1 MSIRSSKKGGI
12 SKVKNILNTKVG
24 KEEKKKIGIEA
35 RREFWLKWG
44 GMEVGK
50 KKAESRPTEPSGG
63 LGEVR
68 GRDVISPENEGDES
82 NPEGLR

>member
-1 MSIRSSKKGGI
+1 MGGI
-12 SKVKNILNTKVG
+12 SKVKNIINNKVE

-35 RREFWLKWG
+35 RRDFWLKWG
-44 GMEVGK
+44 GVEVGK

-63 LGEVR
+63 LGEER
-68 GRDVISPENEGDES
+68 GRVEISPDNEGDES